1 MCQMMQEL
9 GDVRYNEGWKGGW
22 AEGKA
27 EGWAEGKTEGWESG
41 MAKGWESG
49 MAKGWEGG
57 RADGIA
63 EGKAEGARMT
73 AQNLKKLGM
82 DSVIIAGAVG
92 YDTETVENWIKEYEN
107 HSL

>member
-27 EGWAEGKTEGWESG
+27 EGW
-41 MAKGWESG
+41 ESG

-57 RADGIA
+57 RADGIVEGKA

-82 DSVIIAGAVG
+82 DSVTIAGVVG

-107 HSL
+107 PSL

>member
-1 MCQMMQEL
+1 MCQMMQNL
-9 GDVRYNEGWKGGW
+9 RTDGYNE
-22 AEGKA
+22 
-27 EGWAEGKTEGWESG
+27 
-41 MAKGWESG
+41 GWESG

-57 RADGIA
+57 RADGIVEGKA

-82 DSVIIAGAVG
+82 DSVTIAGAVG